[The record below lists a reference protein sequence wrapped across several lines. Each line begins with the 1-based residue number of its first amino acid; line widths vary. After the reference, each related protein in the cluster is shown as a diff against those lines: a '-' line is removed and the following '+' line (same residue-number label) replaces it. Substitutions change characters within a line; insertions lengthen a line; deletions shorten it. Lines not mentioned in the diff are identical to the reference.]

1 MEYVFFIEVKYN
13 IIVDIIFIIILIRL
27 VSLYGYVVLKI
38 FYLLFLWIN
47 WVFKGWFY
55 YFLRKL
61 IFLFFKCDW
70 INNRIL

>member
-47 WVFKGWFY
+47 
-55 YFLRKL
+55 
-61 IFLFFKCDW
+61 
-70 INNRIL
+70 

>member
-55 YFLRKL
+55 YFLCKL